1 MRLTRFARST
11 SLACLAFGTAGAAAA
26 QEFGGIVQAPQYSR
40 GYNTAVRERP
50 HPDWAPIDLNL
61 GGFTLEPQIALTG
74 LYNDNEKYAGSKDT
88 AGGPGP
94 QSDESFRIQPS
105 LQLGS
110 NWNRNGFGLSAFVA
124 RTQYVRFS
132 EDDSTEY
139 GFTGNGRLDVQND
152 LTVDLRA
159 SDQHLVLARSDP
171 DVPVTSLAPAM
182 FDRQDFQ
189 GTVTKTLPIFQLQG
203 TVAVRNEDYNK
214 VPDALGGVDDFSGRN
229 GTYASYSGRISYG
242 VSPAVAVFVGGLYD
256 QSYRPRF
263 DNLNEDASGVNLAG
277 GVNFDLT
284 RLARG
289 EIAIGYLY
297 QDYQTPNTPAD
308 SGFAFSANLQ
318 YFPTQLTTVSFT
330 GERASAPSSVSGSP
344 GGISLSGGVTV
355 DHELLRNLI
364 LTGGVSG
371 GQVQYRNFQINSQAV
386 GRTDRSYGGNLGA
399 TYLMNRLV
407 SWDLEYAYVDYN
419 STDALRRSYTDSR
432 LSLTLR
438 LTR

>member
-1 MRLTRFARST
+1 MRLTRSACT
-11 SLACLAFGTAGAAAA
+11 VSLACLAFGTAGAAAA

-50 HPDWAPIDLNL
+50 HPDWAPINFDF
-61 GGFTLEPQIALTG
+61 GGFTLEPQIALSG
-74 LYNDNEKYAGSKDT
+74 LYDDNEKDAGSKAS

-105 LQLGS
+105 IQLGS
-110 NWNRNGFGLSAFVA
+110 NWNRNGFGLSAFLA
-124 RTQYVRFS
+124 QTEHIRFS
-132 EDDSTEY
+132 EDDTTEY
-139 GFTGNGRLDVQND
+139 GFTGTGRLDVQND
-152 LTVDLRA
+152 LTVDLRG
-159 SDQHLVLARSDP
+159 SDQHLALARSDP
-171 DVPVTSLAPAM
+171 DVPVTSLGLPM

-214 VPDALGGVDDFSGRN
+214 VPDAVGGIDDFGGRN
-229 GTYASYSGRISYG
+229 GTYATYSGRISYG

-256 QSYRPRF
+256 QSYRPKLGG
-263 DNLNEDASGVNLAG
+263 LNEDAAGVNLAG

-289 EIAIGYLY
+289 EIAVGYLY

-318 YFPTQLTTVSFT
+318 YFPTELTTVSFT

-364 LTGGVSG
+364 LTGGVTA
-371 GQVQYRNFQINSQAV
+371 GQVQYRNFLVDSQAV
-386 GRTDRSYGGNLGA
+386 ARTDRSYGGSLGA
-399 TYLMNRLV
+399 SYLMNRLV
-407 SWDLEYAYVDYN
+407 SWDLQYAYLDYS
-419 STDALRRSYTDSR
+419 STSALRRSYTDSR